1 MTTFPIRP
9 RQSDWLDTWLSLNPV
24 LTVEGYTKG
33 DPIRVM
39 LSVTD
44 EQYDRLLTAAH
55 SEKTETTERLVKHL
69 ARRKARFVK
78 GRQSTETKAA
88 KPNFGKT
95 GRLVKEAAARRQ
107 VKDRAQEMRDAT
119 PTRVQ
124 GEIRVKVTK
133 GYWMEWVQRNRIK
146 HTTELRVDVK
156 SNYIAVELHPK
167 DAHTLVYDTMNDARQ
182 DTDQALKKK
191 AATMWKSIGDQFPD
205 QNFEEWK

>member
-9 RQSDWLDTWLSLNPV
+9 RQSDWLDTWLASNLDLNI
-24 LTVEGYTKG
+24 EGYTDT

-44 EQYDRLLTAAH
+44 EQYDRLLTAA
-55 SEKTETTERLVKHL
+55 SLEKSKGAKQLVKHL
-69 ARRKARFVK
+69 GLAKARFAK
-78 GRQSTETKAA
+78 GEPPIPVKAA
-88 KPNFGKT
+88 RPKVG
-95 GRLVKEAAARRQ
+95 AAARGEVATARREAKERIQ
-107 VKDRAQEMRDAT
+107 AMRDAK